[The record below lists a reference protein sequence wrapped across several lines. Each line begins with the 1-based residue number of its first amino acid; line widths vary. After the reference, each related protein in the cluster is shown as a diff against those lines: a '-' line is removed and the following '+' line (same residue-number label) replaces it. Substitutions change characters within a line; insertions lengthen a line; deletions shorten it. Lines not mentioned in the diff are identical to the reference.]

1 MSQLVSNLFES
12 FKVVVGDLA
21 SGINTG
27 FNNLI
32 YVDPSAADPVFS
44 PLVEFIFTVG
54 GIGLGVGILFG
65 IFGLVKRRGK

>member
-1 MSQLVSNLFES
+1 MSQLVGSLFES
-12 FKVVVGDLA
+12 FKMVVGSL
-21 SGINTG
+21 SEGIKTG

-44 PLVEFIFTVG
+44 PLVEFLFTVG